1 MRLEENAG
9 TSEDLTFMVV
19 DDDQVLVHALA
30 RALRPLGKVVFSNK
44 FDSVHLS
51 ADSVRPRVML
61 IDIDLPLVTGIEIAR
76 RIRSNQEMDS
86 VYILMMTSHRS
97 DAVLNQVTGLD
108 VDGLLEKP
116 IDIPAL
122 LTRVQALLSEPRREL
137 RSLLIR
143 PCEVLSCITC

>member
-1 MRLEENAG
+1 MTLEEKAG

-30 RALRPLGKVVFSNK
+30 RALRPLGKVAFSNN

-51 ADSVRPRVML
+51 ASSAKPRVML

-76 RIRSNQEMDS
+76 RIRSNPELDS
-86 VYILMMTSHRS
+86 IYILMMTSHHS
-97 DAVLNQVTGLD
+97 EAVLKQVAGLD

-122 LTRVQALLSEPRREL
+122 LVRVQAFLSEPRRRL
-137 RSLLIR
+137 RALGSR
-143 PCEVLSCITC
+143 

>member
-1 MRLEENAG
+1 MTLQEKAV
-9 TSEDLTFMVV
+9 TSEDLMFLVV
-19 DDDQVLVHALA
+19 DDDQVLVHPLA
-30 RALRPLGKVVFSNK
+30 RALRPLGKVAFSNN

-51 ADSVRPRVML
+51 ANSARPRVIL

-86 VYILMMTSHRS
+86 VYLLMKTSHRS
-97 DAVLNQVTGLD
+97 EAVLKQVTDVD

-122 LTRVQALLSEPRREL
+122 LTRVQAFLGEPRL
-137 RSLLIR
+137 GKRSQR
-143 PCEVLSCITC
+143 PK

>member
-1 MRLEENAG
+1 MTLEEKAG

-30 RALRPLGKVVFSNK
+30 RALRPLGKVAFSNN
-44 FDSVHLS
+44 FDSVHLTASS
-51 ADSVRPRVML
+51 AKPRVML

-76 RIRSNQEMDS
+76 RIRSNQEMDL

-97 DAVLNQVTGLD
+97 EAVLKQVAGLD

-122 LTRVQALLSEPRREL
+122 LVRVKAFLSEPRRGPP
-137 RSLLIR
+137 S
-143 PCEVLSCITC
+143 SGN

>member
-1 MRLEENAG
+1 MTLEEKAG

-30 RALRPLGKVVFSNK
+30 RALRPLGKVAFSNN

-51 ADSVRPRVML
+51 ASSAKPRVML

-76 RIRSNQEMDS
+76 RIRSNPELDS
-86 VYILMMTSHRS
+86 IYILMMTSHRS
-97 DAVLNQVTGLD
+97 EAVLKQVAGLD
-108 VDGLLEKP
+108 VNGLLEKP

-122 LTRVQALLSEPRREL
+122 LVRVQAFLSEPRRGR
-137 RSLLIR
+137 RS
-143 PCEVLSCITC
+143 SGT